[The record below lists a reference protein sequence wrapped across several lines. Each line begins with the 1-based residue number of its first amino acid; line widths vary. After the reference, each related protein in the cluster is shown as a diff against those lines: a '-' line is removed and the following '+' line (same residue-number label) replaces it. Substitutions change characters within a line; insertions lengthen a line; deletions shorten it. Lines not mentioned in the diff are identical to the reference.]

1 MSAFAEK
8 AGNTLFYESIEN
20 SGDTVITRRIKK
32 KEARMELRD
41 LFVMAIQGEIEGREL
56 YRAASERTT
65 DRKARQ
71 VFLNLSNEENSHV
84 EALNAIAEKM
94 LKGEKVD
101 VPQLAPIEKFDDAQS
116 PIFTPEF
123 KQAIKDRHFEVSTLR
138 IGMKLESE
146 SARFY
151 REFADKVENPE
162 VKDFLLY
169 LSRWETSHY
178 EKFKQQMGI
187 LEEHYMTQNS
197 LFRF

>member
-1 MSAFAEK
+1 
-8 AGNTLFYESIEN
+8 
-20 SGDTVITRRIKK
+20 
-32 KEARMELRD
+32 MELRD

-138 IGMKLESE
+138 I
-146 SARFY
+146 
-151 REFADKVENPE
+151 
-162 VKDFLLY
+162 
-169 LSRWETSHY
+169 
-178 EKFKQQMGI
+178 
-187 LEEHYMTQNS
+187 
-197 LFRF
+197 

>member
-1 MSAFAEK
+1 
-8 AGNTLFYESIEN
+8 
-20 SGDTVITRRIKK
+20 
-32 KEARMELRD
+32 MELRD